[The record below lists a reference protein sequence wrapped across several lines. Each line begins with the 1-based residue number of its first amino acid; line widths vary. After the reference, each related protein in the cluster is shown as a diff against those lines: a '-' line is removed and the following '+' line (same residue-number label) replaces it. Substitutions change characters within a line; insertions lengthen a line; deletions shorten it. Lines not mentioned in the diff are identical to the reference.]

1 MARIFIL
8 GILAYKGT
16 FCFYL
21 KAYREINIF
30 RLGNEMIQPPKDNRR
45 LLTALLTLKHK
56 ENYSHFSHHFHSLW
70 SVSGRLLCLLRHLS
84 RCEKITGLLTR

>member
-8 GILAYKGT
+8 EILVYKGT

-21 KAYREINIF
+21 KACREIKKI
-30 RLGNEMIQPPKDNRR
+30 RLGNQMIQPPKDNRR
-45 LLTALLTLKHK
+45 LLTALLTLKNK
-56 ENYSHFSHHFHSLW
+56 ENYSHFSHHCHSLW
-70 SVSGRLLCLLRHLS
+70 SVSGRLLCLRRHLS